1 MIEDDVVTDTLERL
15 YSLAVTGQDQDA
27 PQEALCARDAAETIM
42 LLQAEIK
49 EMKVEYEERYQLT
62 TDLVVALKQY
72 VVNAE
77 GDPVLGPAIKEWVR
91 LVRYDG

>member
-1 MIEDDVVTDTLERL
+1 MIEDEVIDDMLERL
-15 YSLAVTGQDQDA
+15 YGLAHTAQQQGA
-27 PQEALCARDAAETIM
+27 EKIHHATRDAAETIM

-49 EMKVEYEERYQLT
+49 NMKIEYDERYQLT

-77 GDPVLGPAIKEWVR
+77 GDPVLGPAIKQWVR